1 MYFRARSIPVN
12 PNTTQQQAVRNYLSQ
27 LSTAWLQVLTQV
39 QRDAWAVY
47 ASNVPL
53 VDALGE
59 ARSTTGLAHYIR
71 SNVPI
76 LQNGGTRVDDGP
88 VVFALPTFTAPTF
101 TVAAAADTVSV
112 GYDNSDGW
120 ATEDDGY
127 MFVYASR
134 PQSASINY
142 FKGPYR
148 LAGKV
153 EGNTAVPP
161 TSPEVINLPF
171 PVAVGHQV
179 FFKVSV
185 ARADGRVSSPFRG
198 FAIAA

>member
-12 PNTTQQQAVRNYLSQ
+12 PNTAQQQAVRNFLAQ
-27 LSTAWLQVLTQV
+27 LSTAWLQVLTQS
-39 QRDAWAVY
+39 QRDAWSVY

-53 VDALGE
+53 VDSLGE
-59 ARSTTGLAHYIR
+59 ARSTTGLAHYVR

-88 VVFALPTFTAPTF
+88 TVFALPTFTAPTF
-101 TVAAAADTVSV
+101 AVAAATDDVAV
-112 GYDNSDGW
+112 GYDNSDAW
-120 ATEDDGY
+120 ATEDDGF

-153 EGNTAVPP
+153 EGDTASPP
-161 TSPEVINLPF
+161 TSPETINLPF
-171 PVAVGHQV
+171 PVAAGHQV

-198 FAIAA
+198 VDVAA